1 MIIFIILF
9 ALLKMNSDIINIMVD
24 KTVRLNHNSNSSK
37 MSLNGRL
44 DVSPSIETK
53 ISDM

>member
-1 MIIFIILF
+1 
-9 ALLKMNSDIINIMVD
+9 MNSDILNTKVN

-44 DVSPSIETK
+44 DVSPSLETK